1 MIDRKTLE
9 NFRKDFEKAME
20 ALEKQYGFVIDL
32 NRITYTSTSF
42 TGKLEVHEGESKDEV
57 NEQEFK
63 KYCTLYGLSS
73 EDYDRRFTY
82 DNKDYIIVGIKPS
95 NRKYP
100 ICCQQIQDGV
110 TYSFT
115 ASCVRQALG
124 K

>member
-57 NEQEFK
+57 NTRIKQQKQNQEVQR
-63 KYCTLYGLSS
+63 T
-73 EDYDRRFTY
+73 
-82 DNKDYIIVGIKPS
+82 P
-95 NRKYP
+95 
-100 ICCQQIQDGV
+100 
-110 TYSFT
+110 
-115 ASCVRQALG
+115 
-124 K
+124 